1 MNPELAP
8 KPPLGWN
15 SWDCYGTA
23 VTEEQVRANAEVMQ
37 KRLAAFG
44 WRYVVVDIQW
54 SGPNSKGHSY
64 EPGAV
69 LEMDSYGRLIPALN
83 RFPSAKEGAGFRPLA
98 DYIHSLGLK
107 FGIHIM
113 RGIPKQ
119 AVEKNTPIL
128 NSSFRA
134 ADIADRNSI
143 CPWNPDMFGVNMK
156 KTGSQDYYDSLFK
169 LYAEWG
175 VDFVKADD
183 MLSPVYH
190 KEELEA
196 MSQAIAKSGREM
208 ILSLSPGGTAVVP
221 SYFEHLREH
230 AQMWR
235 LSDDV
240 WDEWDQV
247 RRQFETAR
255 LWQKKSGNGRWP
267 DLDMLPLGRLV
278 IWKEGREGWKN
289 RLTQDEQKTLMTLWA
304 IFRSPLMMGGDLP
317 SLDDFTASLLTNQA
331 VLDVNQKN
339 EWNRELFHQGD
350 FIAWTAKPQGYNELI
365 LALFNLGETTLKVD
379 VPWPDLD
386 LEQNPKMVDLWSGDG
401 TLGKGQSLL
410 VEIPRHGAGLY
421 RIQKK

>member
-1 MNPELAP
+1 VNPELAP

-350 FIAWTAKPQGYNELI
+350 FIAWTAKPQGSNELI

>member
-208 ILSLSPGGTAVVP
+208 ILSLSPGGTTVVP

-255 LWQKKSGNGRWP
+255 QWQKKSGNGRWP

-278 IWKEGREGWKN
+278 IWKEGPQGWKN
-289 RLTQDEQKTLMTLWA
+289 RLTRDEQKTLMTLWV

-331 VLDVNQKN
+331 VLDVNQKS

-350 FIAWTAKPQGYNELI
+350 FIAWTAKPQGSNDLI
-365 LALFNLGETTLKVD
+365 LALFNLGEQPLKVD

-401 TLGKGQSLL
+401 TLGKGQSFL

>member
-350 FIAWTAKPQGYNELI
+350 FIAWTAKPQGSNELI

>member
-8 KPPLGWN
+8 KPPMGWN

-37 KRLAAFG
+37 KRLAGFG

-69 LEMDSYGRLIPALN
+69 LEMDGYGRLIPAPN
-83 RFPSAKEGAGFRPLA
+83 RFPSAKEGAGFKFLA
-98 DYIHSLGLK
+98 DHIHSLGLK

-113 RGIPKQ
+113 RGIPQQ

-134 ADIADRNSI
+134 ADIADRDST
-143 CPWNPDMFGVNMK
+143 CPWNPDMFGVDMK
-156 KTGSQDYYDSLFK
+156 KPGAQDYYDSLFK

-208 ILSLSPGGTAVVP
+208 ILSLSPGGTTVVP
-221 SYFEHLREH
+221 SYFERLREH

-255 LWQKKSGNGRWP
+255 QWQKKSGNGRWP

-278 IWKEGREGWKN
+278 IWKEGPQGWKN
-289 RLTQDEQKTLMTLWA
+289 RLTRDEQKTLMTLWV

-331 VLDVNQKN
+331 VLDVNQKS

-350 FIAWTAKPQGYNELI
+350 FIAWTAKPQGSNDLI
-365 LALFNLGETTLKVD
+365 LALFNLGEQPLKVD

-401 TLGKGQSLL
+401 TLGKGQSFL